1 MVAVAVE
8 VEADHGW
15 PKTKMHQRAAMLYQ
29 PQQHHRHQTRQAHAH
44 QHELRRLEAQLSLN
58 QPLEADWDQRVP

>member
-1 MVAVAVE
+1 MAVAVE

-29 PQQHHRHQTRQAHAH
+29 PQQHYRHQTRIFGAHQLRRVQAHAY
-44 QHELRRLEAQLSLN
+44 QH
-58 QPLEADWDQRVP
+58 